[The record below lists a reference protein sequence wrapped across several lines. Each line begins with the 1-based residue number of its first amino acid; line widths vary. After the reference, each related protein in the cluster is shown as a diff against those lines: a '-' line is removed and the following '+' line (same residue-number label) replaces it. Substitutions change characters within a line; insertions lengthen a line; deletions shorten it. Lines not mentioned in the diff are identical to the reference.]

1 MGRRGKERRAREA
14 GARKRAERGARAA
27 RGELEAALAAH
38 ALGPG
43 AAAAG
48 LELERAPKR
57 RRGQGGGRRGEGGA
71 PPRKGRFPPPPGGAR
86 GGEAS
91 GPGPGPGSDSDSGS
105 GSDSGSDSE
114 PAGAA
119 PPRRRAR
126 TAAAAPPRPAG
137 EDESPAALRFRG
149 GFAQPPP
156 RPDPFAG
163 LPEDE
168 RRDRLRYAAAVERD
182 RLGLVRE
189 GEGAAAGLAEG
200 GAARGALQQG
210 GAGDAP
216 PAGGRRS
223 CAIIPRRPEALREAR
238 LSLPVVGMEQE
249 LMEQLEAEHV
259 LVVCGETGSGKT
271 TQLPQFL
278 YEAGY
283 GTCQCARHRGLIG
296 VTEPRRIAATSTA
309 ERVAAELGEPLGEE
323 GVVGFQVRHDQRLG
337 PRTAIKFLTDG
348 VLLRELQE
356 DFLLL
361 KYSALVLDEAHER
374 GLNTDVLLGL
384 LARAVPY
391 RARLAAEGGGV
402 PPLKLVIMSATLQAD
417 GIVGNPRLFRTPPPV
432 LRVPARQFP
441 VTVHFSRRTEQ
452 ADYLG
457 ATLRKVRAIHR
468 QLPAGGVLV
477 FLTGQKEVELVCRK
491 LEEEFG
497 AGRAGAGAGRRRALR
512 GDPAGDGDPGGGE
525 GSDSSLAGGDAAE
538 AAEAPE
544 GGTVGQGLSL
554 FGNPDDFDSGEELSD
569 WEGEEEGED
578 KPPAAALGM
587 RCVPMYSK
595 LPAAEQRRAFEPVEE
610 NVRLVVVATNIAET
624 SITIPGI
631 RYVVDSGREKQ
642 KLRESV
648 ASGVARFSVGWI
660 SKASAAQRTGRAGR
674 TGPGHCYR
682 LYSSAFY
689 NDSFEA
695 HAEPEVMR
703 SPLEGVALQ
712 LKVLGVDK
720 PHLFP
725 FPSAPPEVAL
735 RAAERCLARLGA
747 VDGESGLVSPLGRAL
762 SVFPISPRHAR
773 LLVAAGTAKGL
784 DRKVLGRAFQ
794 VAVAAAAALS
804 LEPPF
809 KDLSRDRARREA
821 RETLLG
827 KVARGSDVFP
837 VVAALRGFEQA
848 HAAGEGDAFCEAAG
862 LHVRGMRE
870 MMLLRR
876 QLAAICGRCIV
887 AGRGIPEED
896 GLRARL
902 REAVAAAGGART
914 LERDPPPEPGKKSAM
929 VVRYAICQ
937 GWADR
942 VMRRCSAAA
951 ASQRQARGATAIA
964 ARYVA
969 LLPPEEPAH
978 LPGDSRL
985 AAAPPELVVYHE
997 LLANDRRTYVQGGTA
1012 VERQWVP
1019 ARVRREA
1026 AGA

>member
-1 MGRRGKERRAREA
+1 M
-14 GARKRAERGARAA
+14 
-27 RGELEAALAAH
+27 
-38 ALGPG
+38 
-43 AAAAG
+43 
-48 LELERAPKR
+48 
-57 RRGQGGGRRGEGGA
+57 
-71 PPRKGRFPPPPGGAR
+71 
-86 GGEAS
+86 
-91 GPGPGPGSDSDSGS
+91 
-105 GSDSGSDSE
+105 
-114 PAGAA
+114 
-119 PPRRRAR
+119 
-126 TAAAAPPRPAG
+126 
-137 EDESPAALRFRG
+137 
-149 GFAQPPP
+149 
-156 RPDPFAG
+156 
-163 LPEDE
+163 
-168 RRDRLRYAAAVERD
+168 
-182 RLGLVRE
+182 
-189 GEGAAAGLAEG
+189 
-200 GAARGALQQG
+200 
-210 GAGDAP
+210 
-216 PAGGRRS
+216 
-223 CAIIPRRPEALREAR
+223 
-238 LSLPVVGMEQE
+238 SLPVVGMEQE
-249 LMEQLEAEHV
+249 LMERLEAEHV
-259 LVVCGETGSGKT
+259 LIVCGETGSGKT

-283 GTCQCARHRGLIG
+283 GTCRCARHRGLIG

-309 ERVAAELGEPLGEE
+309 ERVAAELGEPLGGE
-323 GVVGFQVRHDQRLG
+323 GAVGFQVRHDQRLG

-384 LARAVPY
+384 LARAVPF

-402 PPLKLVIMSATLQAD
+402 PPLKLVIMSATLQAV

-452 ADYLG
+452 ADYVG

-468 QLPAGGVLV
+468 QLPAGGILV
-477 FLTGQKEVELVCRK
+477 FLTGQKEVEQVCRK

-497 AGRAGAGAGRRRALR
+497 AGGAGAGAGRGGARGR
-512 GDPAGDGDPGGGE
+512 GDLAGDGDG
-525 GSDSSLAGGDAAE
+525 SLAGGDAAE
-538 AAEAPE
+538 AAEADE
-544 GGTVGQGLSL
+544 GGGAACEEELSL

-569 WEGEEEGED
+569 WEGEEKGED
-578 KPPAAALGM
+578 RAPAAALGM
-587 RCVPMYSK
+587 RCVPLYSK

-610 NVRLVVVATNIAET
+610 GARLVVVATNIAET

-682 LYSSAFY
+682 LFSSAFY

-725 FPSAPPEVAL
+725 FPSAPPELAL
-735 RAAERCLARLGA
+735 RAAERCLVRLGA
-747 VDGESGLVSPLGRAL
+747 VDGESGVVSPLGRAL

-784 DRKVLGRAFQ
+784 DRKVLGRAFR

-809 KDLSRDRARREA
+809 EDLSRDRARREA

-837 VVAALRGFEQA
+837 AVAALRGFELA
-848 HAAGEGDAFCEAAG
+848 HAAGEGDAFCKAAG

-876 QLAAICGRCIV
+876 QLAAICARCIE
-887 AGRGIPEED
+887 AGRGIPDQD
-896 GLRARL
+896 GLRSRL
-902 REAVAAAGGART
+902 REAVAAAGGARA
-914 LERDPPPEPGKKSAM
+914 LESDPPPEPGKKSAT

-942 VMRRCSAAA
+942 VMRRSSAAA
-951 ASQRQARGATAIA
+951 ASQRQARGTTAIA

-978 LPGDSRL
+978 LRGDSRL
-985 AAAPPELVVYHE
+985 AAAPPELVVHHE

-1019 ARVRREA
+1019 ALVRREA